1 MLEPSPCS
9 ARHAIEGLSP
19 GDLSFSQGEWGEW
32 TALPGGAAEWL
43 ALALVEFG
51 RGTRLEAGIFRG
63 ATLLG
68 VVALH
73 NINSQRGSA
82 AIDYCMDSRYRG
94 EGIVT
99 KACRALVSYAFA
111 EGGLNRIQ
119 ICADTVNLPSL
130 RVPEKLGF
138 TKEGV
143 LRSYYRSASGF
154 RDCVLFSMLKDE
166 WDPGRG

>member
-1 MLEPSPCS
+1 MGRMDSPPRRSRRVARGCS
-9 ARHAIEGLSP
+9 GRIWPRNPAGGRHL
-19 GDLSFSQGEWGEW
+19 
-32 TALPGGAAEWL
+32 
-43 ALALVEFG
+43 
-51 RGTRLEAGIFRG
+51 RG